1 MCSELQTSRALKY
14 IYSLSVIV
22 RRAMAEDLAGVFD
35 VFEATAAEGKWI
47 GAELPID
54 RDDRLQ
60 RWSEAFIDSDAGA
73 MFVAEHEGRIVG
85 SASVTWAGRC
95 GSGVLDLGMTVAP
108 ERRRQG
114 IGARLLEACIEF
126 GKTAGAHKITLQ
138 VWPHNDAA
146 RALYR
151 RYGFEEEGYL
161 RRHWRRKNGELW
173 DAVVMG
179 LFLE

>member
-1 MCSELQTSRALKY
+1 
-14 IYSLSVIV
+14 LSVIV
-22 RRAMAEDLAGVFD
+22 RRATAEDLDGAFEVY
-35 VFEATAAEGKWI
+35 EATAAEGKWI

-54 RDDRLQ
+54 REDGLR
-60 RWSEAFIDSDAGA
+60 RWRQSFLESDAGA
-73 MFVAEHEGRIVG
+73 MFVAEQDGSIVG

-108 ERRRQG
+108 ERRREG
-114 IGARLLEACIEF
+114 IGARLLEGCIEF
-126 GKTAGAHKITLQ
+126 ARSAGAHKITLQ
-138 VWPHNDAA
+138 VWPHNEAA
-146 RALYR
+146 RSLYR

-161 RRHWRRKNGELW
+161 RRHWRRRNGELW

>member
-1 MCSELQTSRALKY
+1 MIRA
-14 IYSLSVIV
+14 
-22 RRAMAEDLAGVFD
+22 ATAEDLAGAFD
-35 VFEATAAEGKWI
+35 VYEATAAEGKWI

-54 RDDRLQ
+54 KDDRLH
-60 RWSEAFIDSDAGA
+60 RWRESFLESDAGA
-73 MFVAEHEGRIVG
+73 MFVAEDDGNIVG

-108 ERRRQG
+108 ERRREG
-114 IGARLLEACIEF
+114 IGAGLLDACIAF
-126 GKTAGAHKITLQ
+126 ARSAGAHKITLQ

-151 RYGFEEEGYL
+151 KYGFEEEGYL
-161 RRHWRRKNGELW
+161 RRHWRRRNGELW